1 MLQDRDRDAVNA
13 SLSVWHNHTFIC
25 LLGAFSWGRKDSAW
39 FGPCLI
45 SSFSLSPRSP
55 AVRSQGD
62 RGGVWCCDAEESH
75 AERPGG
81 SCELPSLQRT
91 SDVETTVNED
101 RIGERGREG
110 GMMKRQIAKGNG
122 SRMVNLRVIKN
133 RTDGF
138 LQASESLSIM

>member
-1 MLQDRDRDAVNA
+1 M
-13 SLSVWHNHTFIC
+13 
-25 LLGAFSWGRKDSAW
+25 
-39 FGPCLI
+39 
-45 SSFSLSPRSP
+45 
-55 AVRSQGD
+55 
-62 RGGVWCCDAEESH
+62 
-75 AERPGG
+75 
-81 SCELPSLQRT
+81 PSLQRT

-138 LQASESLSIM
+138 LQLLSLFQ